1 MKAHHKRIRWLR
13 RLALAGCLAGLAV
26 PASANAMLADP
37 PVPSASDQQQPYTL
51 PASFHTEVQSSAQ
64 PQKQFALPSRFHTE
78 AQTAPQPSAP
88 QPSAGL
94 RPVVVHFQSPDHNPI
109 DKAIALR
116 RTANP
121 QPTSSPAPAVIHQI
135 ETVTNDGGRTLAI
148 VLASIA
154 LAVALCSLAYA
165 TIRMTQMQRRGLG
178 GGSH

>member
-26 PASANAMLADP
+26 PAGANAMLPKDYPAP
-37 PVPSASDQQQPYTL
+37 TPSDQQQPYTL
-51 PASFHTEVQSSAQ
+51 PASFHTEVQTSAQ
-64 PQKQFALPSRFHTE
+64 SQQPYTLPARFHTE
-78 AQTAPQPSAP
+78 TQTGPQPSD
-88 QPSAGL
+88 GL
-94 RPVVVHFQSPDHNPI
+94 RPVVVHFQSPDHNPA

-121 QPTSSPAPAVIHQI
+121 QPTSSPTPTVIRQI

-165 TIRMTQMQRRGLG
+165 TIRMTQIQRRGLG
-178 GGSH
+178 SGSH

>member
-26 PASANAMLADP
+26 PAGANAMLPKDY

-51 PASFHTEVQSSAQ
+51 PASFHTEVQSSVQ
-64 PQKQFALPSRFHTE
+64 PQQQFALPSRFHTE
-78 AQTAPQPSAP
+78 AQTAPQPSAE
-88 QPSAGL
+88 L
-94 RPVVVHFQSPDHNPI
+94 RPVVVHYQPDHNPA

-121 QPTSSPAPAVIHQI
+121 QPTSSPTPTVIRQI

-165 TIRMTQMQRRGLG
+165 TIRMTQIQRRGLG
-178 GGSH
+178 SGSH